1 MSFFTSSTHR
11 GLLHH
16 ALDRHLQSEAARL
29 TLYCSF
35 SLTELISFDERP
47 CNTMLSELFC
57 TFHREKKKFFFLVVN
72 NSLHRVTCISP
83 LHDNGVNYDV
93 SNICLVFGARNF
105 TSECPILYLLIKK
118 YLTGNRLNEYRPM
131 LYK

>member
-16 ALDRHLQSEAARL
+16 ALDRYLQSEAARL
-29 TLYCSF
+29 TLHCSI
-35 SLTELISFDERP
+35 SLTELISFDEQS
-47 CNTMLSELFC
+47 CNTVLSELFC
-57 TFHREKKKFFFLVVN
+57 TFHREFFFFLVVN
-72 NSLHRVTCISP
+72 NRLTCISP
-83 LHDNGVNYDV
+83 LHDSGINYDV
-93 SNICLVFGARNF
+93 SNICLVFGARSF

-118 YLTGNRLNEYRPM
+118 YLTRNRLKEYRPM